1 MDKELLKRA
10 SYLNSNIDE
19 LARIKRRLQANA
31 MPSSNLRVVVN
42 QCYGDFG
49 RSFTNTE
56 DFKGKIAEEIYSAV
70 MRIID
75 ANIEQFESELSSL

>member
-1 MDKELLKRA
+1 MNRA
-10 SYLNSNIDE
+10 SHLNSNIEE
-19 LARIKRRLQANA
+19 LTRIKRSLQANA

-49 RSFTNTE
+49 ESFTNTE
-56 DFKGKIAEEIYSAV
+56 DFKGEIAVEIYSSI

-75 ANIEQFESELSSL
+75 THIYAFEKELSEL

>member
-10 SYLNSNIDE
+10 SCLNSNIEE
-19 LARIKRRLQANA
+19 LTRIKRRLQANA

-49 RSFTNTE
+49 ESFTNTE
-56 DFKGKIAEEIYSAV
+56 DFKGKIAEEIYSAI
-70 MRIID
+70 MRILD
-75 ANIEQFESELSSL
+75 TNIEQFESELSSL

>member
-10 SYLNSNIDE
+10 SYLNTNIEE
-19 LARIKRRLQANA
+19 LTRIKRRLQANA

-49 RSFTNTE
+49 ESFTNTE
-56 DFKGKIAEEIYSAV
+56 DFKGKIAEEIYSAI
-70 MRIID
+70 MRILD
-75 ANIEQFESELSSL
+75 TNIEQFESELSSL

>member
-1 MDKELLKRA
+1 MDKELLMRA

-19 LARIKRRLQANA
+19 LTKIKRRLQANA

-49 RSFTNTE
+49 KSFTNTE
-56 DFKGKIAEEIYSAV
+56 DFKGELAVEIYSSI
-70 MRIID
+70 MQIID
-75 ANIEQFESELSSL
+75 THIDTFEKEPSKL

>member
-19 LARIKRRLQANA
+19 LKGIKRRLQANA
-31 MPSSNLRVVVN
+31 SPSSNLRVVVN

-49 RSFTNTE
+49 RPFTNTE
-56 DFKGKIAEEIYSAV
+56 DFNGKIAEEIYSAI
-70 MRIID
+70 MQIID
-75 ANIEQFESELSSL
+75 TNIDSFERELSEL

>member
-19 LARIKRRLQANA
+19 LRKIKRHLQANA

-49 RSFTNTE
+49 ESFTNTE
-56 DFKGKIAEEIYSAV
+56 DFKGKIAVEIYSSI
-70 MRIID
+70 MQIIETYI
-75 ANIEQFESELSSL
+75 NTFEKELSEL